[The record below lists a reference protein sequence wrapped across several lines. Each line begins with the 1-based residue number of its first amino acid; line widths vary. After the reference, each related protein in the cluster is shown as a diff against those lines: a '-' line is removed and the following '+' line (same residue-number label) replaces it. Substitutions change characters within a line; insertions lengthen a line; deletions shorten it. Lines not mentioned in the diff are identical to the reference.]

1 MVKDQFISRTEG
13 KRMIKNHRVGATET
27 EIKTGS
33 DVKFKEFVEDILDH
47 RQKCPNKEVAVVS
60 Y

>member
-1 MVKDQFISRTEG
+1 MVNEHFISRTEG

-27 EIKTGS
+27 EIKAGS
-33 DVKFKEFVEDILDH
+33 DVRFKEFVQDILDH
-47 RQKCPNKEVAVVS
+47 QQKCPNEEVAVVS